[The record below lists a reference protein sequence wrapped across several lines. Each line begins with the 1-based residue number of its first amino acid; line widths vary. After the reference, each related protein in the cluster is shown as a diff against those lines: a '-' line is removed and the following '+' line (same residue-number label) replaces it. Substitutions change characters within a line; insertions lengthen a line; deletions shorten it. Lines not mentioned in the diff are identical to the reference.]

1 VPYILDLEFV
11 PQINHKQFQLDP
23 RSKQFENKFFK
34 MNWAIGSW
42 KKYLAYSSIGVA
54 FELLAIVFR
63 KLLDDVPINGL
74 SHEDDLQSALLDTLD
89 E

>member
-1 VPYILDLEFV
+1 
-11 PQINHKQFQLDP
+11 
-23 RSKQFENKFFK
+23 